1 MLRCHYFFVWLICRT
16 LPNTPFH
23 VFLSAGK
30 KTALVVALAVKAGPW
45 VIRQCLCGTVT
56 WPVWLSLPLGKTHRL
71 MELPQWH

>member
-1 MLRCHYFFVWLICRT
+1 MSLFFCVAYLQNIAQYSIPRF
-16 LPNTPFH
+16 P
-23 VFLSAGK
+23 VSRK